1 MSFVIQHRAIES
13 AVCGTIMS
21 TIDQSVRMPRTT
33 KRLSARFVETCST
46 PGDYPDG
53 DNLYLRVSSSTSK
66 QWVFRCKSE
75 GRLIIRGIGSARMT
89 SLAEARDSARSIKL
103 QVKRGEIT
111 ETKKASQQSLP
122 TFRELAQDYISR
134 HRTGWSDKHA
144 TQWQNTLRDYV
155 YPVIGDSRVDQI
167 SIAEVKSILDPI
179 WADKTETASRVRGRI
194 EMVLDM
200 ARSMGHTMAGNPAAW
215 RGNLQHHYPAK
226 SRISPTKHHDS
237 IGFARMPAVYR
248 SLVEEGSQ
256 ASLCVAMICL
266 CGARLNEV
274 ASSERSEFDLK
285 AKIWTLPVCKK
296 RNKSKREHRVPL
308 SDQVLD
314 VIHRAQVFAGID
326 LLFPNSKGKALSD
339 VALNKALK
347 RHAEDISCTVHGLR
361 TTFRTWAEE
370 QSCASERAKEYSLAH
385 YGERSEKLPYLK
397 TDLLEERRVLMQ
409 EWGNY
414 LETR

>member
-1 MSFVIQHRAIES
+1 MGA
-13 AVCGTIMS
+13 A
-21 TIDQSVRMPRTT
+21 MPRTT
-33 KRLSARFVETCST
+33 KRLSARFVETCSD

-53 DNLYLRVSSSTSK
+53 DNLYLRVTSGTSK
-66 QWVFRCKSE
+66 QWFFRCRFE
-75 GRLIIRGIGSARMT
+75 GRLIIRGIGSARIT
-89 SLAEARDSARSIKL
+89 SLADARESARSMRL
-103 QVKRGEIT
+103 QVKRGET
-111 ETKKASQQSLP
+111 LGTKKDSRQSLP

-134 HRTGWSDKHA
+134 HEIGWSEKHA
-144 TQWQNTLRDYV
+144 TQWHNTLRDYV
-155 YPVIGDSRVDQI
+155 YPVIGDSKIDQI
-167 SIAEVKSILDPI
+167 TIAEVKSILDPI

-200 ARSMGHTMAGNPAAW
+200 ARSMGHMIAGNPAAW

-237 IGFARMPAVYR
+237 ISFVRMPTVYR

-285 AKIWTLPVCKK
+285 AKIWTLPIRKK

-314 VIHRAQVFAGID
+314 VIHRVQVFAGID

-347 RHAEDISCTVHGLR
+347 KHAKDISCTVHGLR

-370 QSCASERAKEYSLAH
+370 QSSASERAKEYALAH
-385 YGERSEKLPYLK
+385 YSERSEKVPYLK
-397 TDLLEERRVLMQ
+397 TDLLEERRILMQ